1 MESTVG
7 LHVLQ
12 RRVRQSNRTLLCH
25 LRSIAEDAQIVR
37 ELCSALPPW
46 LPVYGNLRNG
56 LWYTGE
62 LSAEQRSRACYF
74 KSTDG
79 HERNLLFNA
88 STRLNLDVAATAGEY
103 GAVLIV
109 DSTKQGKTFPDS
121 MRVTIPLWCSVIN
134 KLVFPESPALFSP
147 PVDMMSPLLAQH
159 IRETRVPG
167 IIAGLSTDVRDLIT
181 SSLGGGQLSAPLK
194 PIWIFPDEDGVLEW
208 RGECAEAAFSA
219 RWSQYES
226 KRLELDGFCAVFLL
240 SCSGAKRARHVS
252 EQSWEYIQGAGDD
265 EEHWAPAGLTYQ
277 VFWANRQRI
286 LQSDDHVEVQQ
297 EAERVVREQ
306 VMSMSPTSSPS
317 LSLGASNLHLH
328 LNGKSSVVGEW
339 DGAAV
344 IHVGLDSSEGPIG
357 VAHHYFRLSAL
368 RGDKSK
374 AHTAFRDLVAFYR
387 AQLSS
392 TYDAPRV
399 LIASLSEA
407 SNEAALAIV
416 LVLLGTFFNDQDFS
430 LLPTPRVTASKQDIR
445 MMVARLQTMSGCTSS
460 LFPAKTTI
468 KMVAL
473 WFSMC

>member
-1 MESTVG
+1 VG

-25 LRSIAEDAQIVR
+25 LRSIAEDAQTVL

-62 LSAEQRSRACYF
+62 LSAEQRSRTCYF

-103 GAVLIV
+103 GAVVIV
-109 DSTKQGKTFPDS
+109 DSTKQGKAFPDS
-121 MRVTIPLWCSVIN
+121 MRVTIPLWCAVIN
-134 KLVFPESPALFSP
+134 KLVFPESPVMFAP
-147 PVDMMSPLLAQH
+147 PDDMISPLLAAH
-159 IRETRVPG
+159 IRETRVQE
-167 IIAGLSTDVRDLIT
+167 IIAGLSTDIRSLIT
-181 SSLGGGQLSAPLK
+181 SSLGGGQLSSPLK
-194 PIWIFPDEDGVLEW
+194 PIWIFPDAEGVLEW
-208 RGECAEAAFSA
+208 RGESAEAAFSTP
-219 RWSQYES
+219 WSQES

-265 EEHWAPAGLTYQ
+265 EEHWAPAGFTPQ
-277 VFWANRQRI
+277 VFWANRHRI
-286 LQSDDHVEVQQ
+286 LQSDDHVEVQE
-297 EAERVVREQ
+297 EAELVVREQ
-306 VMSMSPTSSPS
+306 VLSTSSPTFS
-317 LSLGASNLHLH
+317 MGASNIHLH
-328 LNGKSSVVGEW
+328 LNARHSLVSEW
-339 DGAAV
+339 GGAAA
-344 IHVGLDSSEGPIG
+344 ILIGGSDLAESAAG
-357 VAHHYFRLSAL
+357 VALHKFPLSSL

-374 AHTAFRDLVAFYR
+374 THAAFRDLVSFYH

-392 TYDAPRV
+392 TNDAPRV

-407 SNEAALAIV
+407 SNEAALAIL
-416 LVLLGTFFNDQDFS
+416 LVLLATFFNDKDFS

-445 MMVARLQTMSGCTSS
+445 MMVARLQTMTDGCTNS
-460 LFPAKTTI
+460 LFPTKTTI

-473 WFSMC
+473 FMM